1 MCFGLGSSDG
11 NNKRL
16 LIRTFYK
23 HIKGLLPLTAP
34 QLQVASER
42 CIMKVL
48 FLLPFLA
55 AAQAAVVPAVDT
67 TAHFHSTVLSAV
79 GPQGKNVTIN
89 GVLTYVTLPK
99 KKFDPTT
106 AVLLLTDVFGL
117 PSPDNLL
124 LVSIVLMINVLR
136 LIPTP

>member
-1 MCFGLGSSDG
+1 
-11 NNKRL
+11 
-16 LIRTFYK
+16 
-23 HIKGLLPLTAP
+23 
-34 QLQVASER
+34 
-42 CIMKVL
+42 MKVL